1 MAPRLRIVFGLL
13 AAGSLP
19 LFYLMSVSLE
29 VWTPWHMDLLG
40 RAWYA
45 ASPSPPSSIPG
56 DRLGP
61 LRLNNSLFGQDPG
74 ASSVDPSSVA
84 PDPSS
89 PGPVPSTTAAA
100 GQPPARGAR
109 VTTSRP
115 APIEPTPRVPA
126 RGPRVTTSR
135 PAPIEPTPRVP
146 ARGARVTTSRPAP
159 IEPTPRVPARGPR
172 VTTSRPAP
180 IEPTPRVLTFEE
192 AYIGDTYSKED
203 IPPQTTCPD
212 SIARKWSSSGFN
224 GSFLGTVPVLQWAK
238 DVTLHQH
245 QRLKQFHGAYGWS
258 SMDYDSLKAT
268 LSVLNLT
275 ANHQMFDDWERRRNG
290 SQCIRCAVVGN
301 GGILKD
307 SGKGPEI
314 DGHDYVFRTN
324 GAILDG
330 FQKDVGTR
338 TTHYTFSTNTM
349 KNSMGGYRSAGFRGP
364 PVSKETRYVFLP
376 DNDRDYL
383 MVKAV
388 ATHTPV
394 ERGHDKSK
402 TPPKYFGEDA
412 TAEKLKM
419 YHPDFI
425 RYLRNRFFTAQT
437 LKKRYRGIYRPST
450 GSVMLLAALHT
461 CDQVSAYGFMTPD
474 YSKYSDHYFD
484 KTYHKVIFYANHE
497 FRLELA
503 LWQQLHKA
511 GLMRLFMRPPTT
523 RSPRPAT
530 HGPQSNGTG

>member
-1 MAPRLRIVFGLL
+1 MAPGLRIVFGLL

-29 VWTPWHMDLLG
+29 VWTPWHMDHLG

-74 ASSVDPSSVA
+74 ASSVDPSTVA

-89 PGPVPSTTAAA
+89 PGPAPSTTAAA
-100 GQPPARGAR
+100 GQP
-109 VTTSRP
+109 
-115 APIEPTPRVPA
+115 
-126 RGPRVTTSR
+126 
-135 PAPIEPTPRVP
+135 
-146 ARGARVTTSRPAP
+146 
-159 IEPTPRVPARGPR
+159 PARGPR

-180 IEPTPRVLTFEE
+180 IEPTPRVLTRGPRVTTSRPAPMGPTPRVLTFEE
-192 AYIGDTYSKED
+192 AYIGDTYSRED

-245 QRLKQFHGAYGWS
+245 QRLKQFHGAYGWF

-275 ANHQMFDDWERRRNG
+275 ANHQMFDDWEHRQNG

-314 DGHDYVFRTN
+314 DGHNYVFRTN

-349 KNSMGGYRSAGFRGP
+349 RNSMGSYRSAGFRGP
-364 PVSKETRYVFLP
+364 PVSNETRYVFLP
-376 DNDRDYL
+376 TSYRDYL

-394 ERGHDKSK
+394 ERGQDKSK

-419 YHPDFI
+419 LHPDFV

-437 LKKRYRGIYRPST
+437 LKKRYREIFRPST

-484 KTYHKVIFYANHE
+484 KTYHRVIFYANHE

-511 GLMRLFMRPPTT
+511 GLMRLFMRPSTT
-523 RSPRPAT
+523 GSPRPAT